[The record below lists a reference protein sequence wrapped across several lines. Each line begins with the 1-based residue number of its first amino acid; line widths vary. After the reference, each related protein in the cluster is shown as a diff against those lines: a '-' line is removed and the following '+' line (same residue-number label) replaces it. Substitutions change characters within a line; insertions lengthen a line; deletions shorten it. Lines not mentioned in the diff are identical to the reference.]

1 MLKDKKV
8 IFFDVGYTLD
18 YPLSGD
24 WMFTKKFYEL
34 VDDKLNK
41 YSSDE
46 IQRAKSKSLEYLE
59 KNHLVQTVEE
69 EYCQF
74 IHFYSEISRNLELD
88 LTEAKIKEIA
98 YDRTYNMDN
107 YIVYPDAEKVLKVL
121 NKSYKLGIIS
131 DTWPSID
138 RQLCSIGVADYFS
151 TYTYSCFLGTFK
163 PDEKMYRD
171 ALGKC
176 GVPAKAT
183 VFIDDSLKNLEGAE
197 KLGITP
203 ILIAA
208 NPASDIDS
216 PYLKIHFLSELLNE
230 SDISST
236 EMRLK

>member
-1 MLKDKKV
+1 MIELLKDKKV

-41 YSSDE
+41 YSFDE
-46 IQRAKSKSLEYLE
+46 IQGAKDKSLEYLE
-59 KNHLVQTVEE
+59 KNHLLQTVED

-74 IHFYSEISRNLELD
+74 IHFYSEISRNLALD
-88 LTEAKIKEIA
+88 LTETAIKEIA
-98 YDRTYNMDN
+98 YDRTYNMNN

-121 NKSYKLGIIS
+121 SKSHKLGIIS
-131 DTWPSID
+131 DTWPSIEQ
-138 RQLCSIGVADYFS
+138 QLCSLGVADYFS
-151 TYTYSCFLGTFK
+151 TCTYSCFVGTFK
-163 PDEKMYRD
+163 PDERMYKD
-171 ALGKC
+171 ALDKC
-176 GVPAKAT
+176 GVPAKDT

-208 NPASDIDS
+208 NPASDVDS
-216 PYLKIHFLSELLNE
+216 PYLKIHSLSELLN
-230 SDISST
+230 
-236 EMRLK
+236 